1 VVDTSAGAYTITE
14 SSSWFDWVG
23 KGGKNLI
30 TYQGD
35 LNYDGRVSM
44 KDLAFLNAG
53 ATLKNST
60 GVVAGDVDADHDGDF
75 TIADLEVLDRQWG
88 QSLHTGVQTFQ
99 GQTQTDSGETTT
111 VLSWDQL
118 SAQTVVNEQGAG
130 MSMQWDNANFEAQ
143 NAIESSGFFEPALQ
157 DGMLA

>member
-1 VVDTSAGAYTITE
+1 
-14 SSSWFDWVG
+14 
-23 KGGKNLI
+23 
-30 TYQGD
+30 
-35 LNYDGRVSM
+35 
-44 KDLAFLNAG
+44 
-53 ATLKNST
+53 
-60 GVVAGDVDADHDGDF
+60 
-75 TIADLEVLDRQWG
+75 
-88 QSLHTGVQTFQ
+88 VQTFQ